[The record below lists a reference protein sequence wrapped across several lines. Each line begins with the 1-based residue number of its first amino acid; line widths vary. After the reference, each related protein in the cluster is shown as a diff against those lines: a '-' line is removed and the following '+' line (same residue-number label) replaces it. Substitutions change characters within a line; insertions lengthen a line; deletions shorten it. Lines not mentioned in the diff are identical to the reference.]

1 MEFMQESVRKTRKP
15 QARTEATKAK
25 ILDAALEVFV
35 QQGFENANLDLV
47 AKQAGC
53 SRGAIYAH
61 YTSKEEVFLGLVEH
75 RVQTKFAVM
84 RAKLD
89 KETELE
95 KRRSLFQ
102 YWAVS
107 QIDDPSWGILNLEYK
122 LYAVRHPEAREKLL
136 HLYESLFADSA
147 KDFLELLFGQGL
159 SKAQKTSGERRLAAL
174 GGVLSGL
181 VLESQFRPELLPPTR
196 LRTIAEEV
204 FANLLVPLH

>member
-84 RAKLD
+84 HAKLD
-89 KETELE
+89 KETEIE

-102 YWAVS
+102 
-107 QIDDPSWGILNLEYK
+107 
-122 LYAVRHPEAREKLL
+122 
-136 HLYESLFADSA
+136 
-147 KDFLELLFGQGL
+147 
-159 SKAQKTSGERRLAAL
+159 
-174 GGVLSGL
+174 
-181 VLESQFRPELLPPTR
+181 
-196 LRTIAEEV
+196 
-204 FANLLVPLH
+204 